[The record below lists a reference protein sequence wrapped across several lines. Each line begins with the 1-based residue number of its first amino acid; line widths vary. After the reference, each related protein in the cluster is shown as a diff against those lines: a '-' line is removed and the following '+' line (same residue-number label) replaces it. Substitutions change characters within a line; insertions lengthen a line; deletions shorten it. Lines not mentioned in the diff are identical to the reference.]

1 MTLEKEIFIREN
13 YKNMTRQEM
22 ADKLKLAKSSI
33 DRFMLKHKLKAT
45 KRRTGLK
52 ATIKRNDVATSFI
65 RKNYRNMSYQE
76 IADKIGYAEATVR
89 NYVAMHLQT
98 EDTLTGELKRYYDY
112 MKNIFERNKV
122 AVGRINTN
130 FKELMALARLKK
142 EGLIRLI
149 REEKGR
155 YTVILN

>member
-112 MKNIFERNKV
+112 MKNIFEKNKV

-155 YTVILN
+155 YTVILQ

>member
-65 RKNYRNMSYQE
+65 RENYRNMSYQE

-112 MKNIFERNKV
+112 MKNIFEDR
-122 AVGRINTN
+122 TN
-130 FKELMALARLKK
+130 E
-142 EGLIRLI
+142 
-149 REEKGR
+149 
-155 YTVILN
+155 V

>member
-22 ADKLKLAKSSI
+22 ADKLKLTKSSV
-33 DRFMLKHKLKAT
+33 DQFMLKNRLKVT

-52 ATIKRNDVATSFI
+52 AVIKENDAATSFI
-65 RKNYRNMSYQE
+65 RENYRSMSYQE

-89 NYVAMHLQT
+89 NYVAMYLQT

-112 MKNIFERNKV
+112 IKNIFEKNKV

-142 EGLIRLI
+142 EGLIKLVK
-149 REEKGR
+149 EKTGQ